1 MDDDKGESRLIYPLV
16 VEAFSKPP
24 NATILI
30 IMMALGVNLLYSVG
44 RRLLT
49 NVERSR
55 RMQAELKAYQ
65 KELREAILSK
75 NKAKEER
82 LRKKKKQ
89 MNEIQMKV
97 TMENLRVTALFL
109 VPLMV
114 LWWIMQQVVGEGIV
128 ALSPIPI
135 NLLIL
140 AIPPEL
146 NLFWWYMISSFAF
159 SGVIS
164 RAFGVGLTD

>member
-1 MDDDKGESRLIYPLV
+1 MIYPLV

-24 NATILI
+24 NATFLI

-49 NVERSR
+49 DVERSKR
-55 RMQAELKAYQ
+55 IQAELKAYQ
-65 KELREAILSK
+65 KELRDALLK
-75 NKAKEER
+75 RDRAKEER
-82 LRKKKKQ
+82 LKKKKKQ
-89 MNEIQMKV
+89 MDQLQAKV
-97 TMENLRVTALFL
+97 SMENLRVTALFF

-114 LWWIMQQVVGEGIV
+114 LWWVVSGIV
-128 ALSPIPI
+128 GGENLIALSPIPI
-135 NLLIL
+135 TLIPDYFVIGPNL
-140 AIPPEL
+140 
-146 NLFWWYMISSFAF
+146 NFFWWYMISSFAL